1 MVYCVTLGGVVE
13 CGLPGD
19 LITFRCQGQCPPIM
33 MHLLAHP
40 ADSLPSPPSHQA
52 GARTPYQQKLSPRG
66 AEEPARPRRA
76 SLPDACVSKQRP
88 STARIGLQPVPP
100 TDIRR
105 PPSARGHYE
114 AMAAVMQARGSADLV
129 ELGRNWASIE
139 GHAVKSKVMRPSLT
153 LREPVRETRPL
164 FATSSRGS
172 WVAPFVGNWRIPSM

>member
-1 MVYCVTLGGVVE
+1 MSRPTSHHY
-13 CGLPGD
+13 D
-19 LITFRCQGQCPPIM
+19 AS
-33 MHLLAHP
+33 LAHP

-114 AMAAVMQARGSADLV
+114 AMAAVMQARGSADSV
-129 ELGRNWASIE
+129 EHGRNWASIE